1 VISLAEGFNQEQMLD
16 MYIFE
21 TTQLIEQLEQSII
34 DSEKSGYFSEDAVN
48 QIFRIMHT
56 IKGSSAMMGF
66 NNISTLTHLNEDLFY
81 FIRDNKPENIDHIKL
96 SDIVLES
103 VDFIKAEVEKISEG
117 ENADG
122 ESSALIARIEEFLD
136 DLKAANNYQEKDSVK
151 SDSDVK
157 TSKKQSSL
165 ISSEANSFKALV
177 FFEEGCEMENI
188 RAFGIVHN
196 LQEFAEEIEHVP
208 EELLE
213 NDQSKEIIQE
223 HGFKVFFKTDRSHD
237 ELKKFFKETAL
248 IKSFEL
254 DKLETDSEHPKA
266 AQNKEAAKEEPAKE
280 ATLSDNRQTQN
291 GRHAA
296 QNFISV
302 SVAKLDTLMDLVG
315 EMVIA
320 EAMVT
325 QNPDLE
331 GLDLHNFQKA
341 AGQLNKI
348 TNEIQETVMSIRMVP
363 LSGTFLRMHRIV
375 RDMRNKTGK
384 EVQLK
389 IIGEETEVDRN
400 VIERISDPLMHL
412 VRNSIDHGIE
422 PPEERLA
429 KGKPKTGTVT
439 LEAKN
444 AGNDVLIIVKDD
456 GNGLDRESVLKKAKE
471 NGLLHRPEAEM
482 SDKEV
487 YNLIFLPGFSTKDSI
502 TEFSGRGVGMDVVV
516 KNIEAIGGS
525 VSVDSSPGNGTAF
538 TMKIPLT
545 LAIIDGMN
553 VKVGQAT
560 YTIPTLSIKES
571 IKAKEKDLF
580 ADPDGNEMIMVRGQC
595 FQILRLHELFKVDT
609 RVKELTEGIIIMTE
623 QEDKTFGI
631 FVDELLGQQQI
642 VVKALPKY
650 IRSFN
655 KTGGI
660 AACTLLGDGGISLIL
675 DIAGLTGY
683 RD

>member
-1 VISLAEGFNQEQMLD
+1 MRD

-580 ADPDGNEMIMVRGQC
+580 TDPDGNEMIMVRGQC

-609 RVKELTEGIIIMTE
+609 RVKELTEGIIIMTVFSRYIGVNFLA
-623 QEDKTFGI
+623 QSRY
-631 FVDELLGQQQI
+631 
-642 VVKALPKY
+642 KALVF
-650 IRSFN
+650 IFN
-655 KTGGI
+655 LVTKEVNN
-660 AACTLLGDGGISLIL
+660 IL
-675 DIAGLTGY
+675 RVL
-683 RD
+683 